1 MILAHKIRLA
11 PNKKQR
17 TYFAKAAGTARF
29 AYNWALNEWTSL
41 YNAGIKTTEMEL
53 RRQLN
58 AIKQEKYPWM
68 SEVTKCAPQLAIM
81 NLGQAFTNYKS
92 KRAAYPKFH
101 KKGQNDSFE
110 ISNDQFK
117 VEGKRIRIPNLG
129 WVRMTERLR
138 FNGKI
143 LGAAISLKAGRWFV
157 SIQVEMPDA
166 VPIHTTASENQAV
179 GVDLGVHNLAVLSDG
194 TVIPGAKPHKALLSR
209 IRKLNRSLSR
219 KIGSKKGEAKSNNF
233 KKAQKR
239 LSVLHAKAANI
250 RNDETHKLTSMLA
263 KDYSIIGIEDLNVS
277 GMVKNHRL
285 ARSVL
290 DMSFY
295 EFRRQIEY
303 KSKMTGSV
311 VVIADRFYPSSKICS
326 VCGNNLDKQ
335 IPLSI
340 RAWYCPVV

>member
-1 MILAHKIRLA
+1 MHI
-11 PNKKQR
+11 QR
-17 TYFAKAAGTARF
+17 ATG
-29 AYNWALNEWTSL
+29 L
-41 YNAGIKTTEMEL
+41 YYA
-53 RRQLN
+53 
-58 AIKQEKYPWM
+58 
-68 SEVTKCAPQLAIM
+68 
-81 NLGQAFTNYKS
+81 
-92 KRAAYPKFH
+92 
-101 KKGQNDSFE
+101 
-110 ISNDQFK
+110 
-117 VEGKRIRIPNLG
+117 
-129 WVRMTERLR
+129 
-138 FNGKI
+138 
-143 LGAAISLKAGRWFV
+143 SLKHE
-157 SIQVEMPDA
+157 QC
-166 VPIHTTASENQAV
+166 
-179 GVDLGVHNLAVLSDG
+179 
-194 TVIPGAKPHKALLSR
+194 VIIISAIVRADSNRPARERADCYLRL
-209 IRKLNRSLSR
+209 RKLNRSLSR
-219 KIGSKKGEAKSNNF
+219 KIGSKKGEAKSYNF

-263 KDYSIIGIEDLNVS
+263 KDYSIIGIEDLSVS

-340 RAWYCPVV
+340 RAWYCPVCNAYHVRDHNAAINLKNNAVSYTVYACGETVETITSMKQELNVKTG